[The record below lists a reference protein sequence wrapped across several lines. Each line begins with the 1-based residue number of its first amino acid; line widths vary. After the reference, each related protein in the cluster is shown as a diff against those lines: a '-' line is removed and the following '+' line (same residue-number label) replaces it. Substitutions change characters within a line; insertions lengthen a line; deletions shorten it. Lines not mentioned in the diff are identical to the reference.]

1 MTLRMPAARDDVAR
15 AEPWARPRPP
25 LAERRYV
32 SVLAPL
38 AATVLILAAWEIA
51 AQFVSPVLI
60 SSPQQVAAEFVGQ
73 FRSGTATSA
82 LGISLRELYLGLAIG
97 LAAGIALGM
106 LMGRVRLAE
115 KSLDPLVA
123 FGNATPSIALLPV
136 MEVWFGFGTAARVAF
151 IMVICTWPILVN
163 TYAGVRAVRSLLTDV
178 GKAFGMNGWTQTLRI
193 YLPGTMPYIFVGA
206 RIALAVGAVGMIL
219 GGQEIGQTGLGGL
232 TQNFGNYSQTDDL
245 VATIVTTTALA
256 LLLFAGLRMLQ
267 RRAFPWIAAT
277 SAGQR
282 RA

>member
-1 MTLRMPAARDDVAR
+1 VTLRMPAARDDVAR

-38 AATVLILAAWEIA
+38 AATVLVLAAWEIA

-106 LMGRVRLAE
+106 LIGRYRVLSSVLSPFVNA
-115 KSLDPLVA
+115 A
-123 FGNATPSIALLPV
+123 NATPLNVLIPLLI
-136 MEVWFGFGTAARVAF
+136 VWVGISSEARVLFVVLITFFPVLLNTASGMRNVSRGYVEVGQTLGMSERQLLRK
-151 IMVICTWPILVN
+151 IILPGAVP
-163 TYAGVRAVRSLLTDV
+163 YILAGVRIGV
-178 GKAFGMNGWTQTLRI
+178 
-193 YLPGTMPYIFVGA
+193 
-206 RIALAVGAVGMIL
+206 ALAVIGMIVGEMEVSNVGL
-219 GGQEIGQTGLGGL
+219 GYLLNFYGTGFQTGKL
-232 TQNFGNYSQTDDL
+232 
-245 VATIVTTTALA
+245 LA
-256 LLLFAGLRMLQ
+256 LVVLAALIGVINVLIVRGIQARWFK
-267 RRAFPWIAAT
+267 WITAN
-277 SAGQR
+277 R
-282 RA
+282 